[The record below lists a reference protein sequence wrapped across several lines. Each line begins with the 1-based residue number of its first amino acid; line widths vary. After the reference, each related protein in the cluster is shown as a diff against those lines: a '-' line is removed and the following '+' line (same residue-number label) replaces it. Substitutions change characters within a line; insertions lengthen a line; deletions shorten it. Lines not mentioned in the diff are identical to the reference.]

1 MSSILVAALAGA
13 AGGAVGAGV
22 VWGLSR
28 VLRNSPKWLQFTPIA
43 FALLAV
49 SLVRNPG
56 PSPSEQAMATLDESP
71 TIQVLKAHYPED
83 YAKLASDVRAV
94 AGTASP
100 QEANGIVGGVLN
112 DVLMRQ
118 RAKADA
124 NSARGLYEITRM
136 EGQALRAV
144 DPVACAAFL
153 DGMDASAALG
163 RVLTPEIAAR
173 DREAMSRLLVQTAT
187 APAPRATAMPLDQLV
202 ELSREAV
209 STLSKAD
216 QDVAIAL
223 IEAARNPATP
233 EESRVMCD
241 FNLAL
246 METILSRPA
255 PAAGELVRGLWA
267 RP

>member
-1 MSSILVAALAGA
+1 MSSILVAAMAGA

-28 VLRNSPKWLQFTPIA
+28 VLRNPPKWLQLAPIA

-49 SLVRNPG
+49 SLVRNLE
-56 PSPSEQAMATLDESP
+56 PSPGEKAMATLDESP
-71 TIQVLKAHYPED
+71 TIQALKAHYPDD

-124 NSARGLYEITRM
+124 NSARVLYEVTRM

-153 DGMDASAALG
+153 DGRDASALG
-163 RVLTPEIAAR
+163 KVLTPEIVAR
-173 DREAMSRLLVQTAT
+173 DREATSRLLVQTAT
-187 APAPRATAMPLDQLV
+187 APAPPATAMSLDQLV
-202 ELSREAV
+202 KLSREAV
-209 STLSKAD
+209 SSLPEAD
-216 QDVAIAL
+216 RDVAIAVVKD
-223 IEAARNPATP
+223 ARHPATP

-267 RP
+267 RR